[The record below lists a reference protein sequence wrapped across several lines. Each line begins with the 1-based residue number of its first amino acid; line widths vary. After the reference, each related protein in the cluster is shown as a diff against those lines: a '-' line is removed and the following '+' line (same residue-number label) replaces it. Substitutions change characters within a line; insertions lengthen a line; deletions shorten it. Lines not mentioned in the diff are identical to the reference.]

1 MKFRGYVLA
10 AIAALMIGTAT
21 AQVPPEVQQI
31 EDEWAE
37 VFYKLPSRQQVA
49 PFKDLLVRTRAL
61 RDIYP
66 QRAEPLV
73 MEAIILCT
81 LAASDWGFDS
91 LSRLQDARELLIRS
105 IDRDPR
111 AMDGTAFI
119 TLGNLYFRLPGWP
132 ISYGDDELA
141 LHYLEAAEK
150 MFPDAVDTN
159 FFLGDY
165 WLHEG
170 DHDKAI
176 AYLLK
181 AEKAPV
187 RPGQRLSDEK
197 LKEELQVSLEAA
209 RRRGRSQG
217 DFFSSLLP
225 STLGEHSTKASGAE
239 H

>member
-1 MKFRGYVLA
+1 
-10 AIAALMIGTAT
+10 MIGTAA
-21 AQVPPEVQQI
+21 AQTPPEVQQI
-31 EDEWAE
+31 QDEWAE

-49 PFKDLLVRTRAL
+49 PFKALLERTQAL
-61 RDIYP
+61 RERYP
-66 QRAEPLV
+66 DRAEPLV

-91 LSRLQDARELLIRS
+91 LSRLQDARELLIQS
-105 IDRDPR
+105 IDRNPR
-111 AMDGTAFI
+111 AMEGTAFI

-141 LHYLEAAEK
+141 LHYLESAAK
-150 MFPDAVDTN
+150 MFPDAIDVN

-170 DHDKAI
+170 EYEKALS
-176 AYLLK
+176 YLQK
-181 AEKAPV
+181 ADQAPV

-197 LKEELQVSLEAA
+197 LKEELQASLEAA
-209 RRRGRSQG
+209 RKRSGSHG

-225 STLGEHSTKASGAE
+225 STLGEQSAKASRAE

>member
-1 MKFRGYVLA
+1 M
-10 AIAALMIGTAT
+10 AT
-21 AQVPPEVQQI
+21 AAAQTPPEVQQI
-31 EDEWAE
+31 QDEWAE

-49 PFKDLLVRTRAL
+49 PFKALLERTRAL
-61 RDIYP
+61 RERYP
-66 QRAEPLV
+66 DRAEPLV

-91 LSRLQDARELLIRS
+91 LSRLQDARELLIQS
-105 IDRDPR
+105 IDRNPR

-141 LHYLEAAEK
+141 LHYLESAAK
-150 MFPDAVDTN
+150 MFPDAIDVN

-170 DHDKAI
+170 EYEKALS
-176 AYLLK
+176 YLQK
-181 AEKAPV
+181 ADKAPV

-197 LKEELQVSLEAA
+197 LKEELQASLESA
-209 RRRGRSQG
+209 RKRSGSHG

-225 STLGEHSTKASGAE
+225 STMGEHSAKASRAE